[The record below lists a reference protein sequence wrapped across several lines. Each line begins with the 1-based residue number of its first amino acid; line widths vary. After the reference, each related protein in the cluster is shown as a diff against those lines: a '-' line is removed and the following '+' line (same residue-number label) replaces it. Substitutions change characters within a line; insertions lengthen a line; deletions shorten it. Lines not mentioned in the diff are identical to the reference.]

1 MGMISSTV
9 IFQAIVYGLLNGSIY
24 ALISFGF
31 TMLFGVMRIVYFA
44 YGQLIVLSMYITV
57 FLYTHLNIDPFV
69 STMVTAPLFFI
80 IGILLYKFVIRR
92 TIEIPHHMQMI
103 ATLGMMIVFESL
115 MLFIFGGTPQGI
127 NIPYA
132 ASMLPLWR
140 DVKINLPRFIGML
153 ISLFLIITLFL
164 LLKRSLFGKKF
175 QATADNQEGAMLVGI
190 KTNAVFMYAFAV
202 ACALEAIA
210 GSSIIAFS
218 VVDPYTGFP
227 LIIKAL
233 LVVVVAGPGSIPGAV
248 VGGLIVGIIEALSSV
263 FLSASLGTGVLFFIL
278 AFILIFKP
286 SGFFGRVEG

>member
-1 MGMISSTV
+1 MISSTV
-9 IFQAIVYGLLNGSIY
+9 IFQAIIYGLLNGAIY

-69 STMVTAPLFFI
+69 SSMVTAPLFFI
-80 IGILLYKFVIRR
+80 FGILLYKYVIRW

-103 ATLGMMIVFESL
+103 ATLGMMIFFESL

-132 ASMLPLWR
+132 ASMLPLWGE
-140 DVKINLPRFIGML
+140 VKINLPRFIAML
-153 ISLFLIITLFL
+153 ISLCLIVSLFL

-190 KTNAVFMYAFAV
+190 ETNAVFKYAFAL
-202 ACALEAIA
+202 ACVLEAIA

-218 VVDPYTGFP
+218 IVEPYAGFP
-227 LIIKAL
+227 LVIKAL
-233 LVVVVAGPGSIPGAV
+233 LVVVVAGPGSIPGAII
-248 VGGLIVGIIEALSSV
+248 GGLIVGIIEALSSV
-263 FLSASLGTGVLFFIL
+263 FISASLGTGVLFFIL
-278 AFILIFKP
+278 AVILIFKP
-286 SGFFGRVEG
+286 SGFLGRVEG